1 MELALDPVDPATLRG
16 WTPVRVSVMT
26 GEIDWALVDEPFA
39 EPFFEQTVD
48 RAMRHP
54 FNLAFARRTP
64 LATLDALAAD
74 APEIAPTG
82 FIFHMSRCGSTL
94 IAQMLAQL
102 PSAIV
107 LSEPQPLDALL
118 RLRGHGVD
126 DVTLCRWL
134 RAMVSALARPQS
146 GRRPLFVKWHAWH
159 ALELPLI
166 RRAFP
171 GVPWVFVFREPRAVL
186 RSHERMP
193 GAEVTAGMIG
203 SPSVGNGTATMD
215 AEPAEEHAARV
226 LAAFCDAA
234 LAQGEAKACAF
245 VEYAGLPGTVFSE
258 LLPLFGVAPAA
269 HELVRMR
276 DAVTRDTK
284 APSTLS
290 AGPAH
295 VAWPRIEEAAT
306 RWLDAP
312 YAALRAASARAR

>member
-1 MELALDPVDPATLRG
+1 MLHG
-16 WTPVRVSVMT
+16 WTPVRVSVTT
-26 GEIDWALVDEPFA
+26 GEIDWALVDEPYK

-64 LATLDALAAD
+64 LAALGELAAV
-74 APEIAPTG
+74 APELAPAG

-102 PSAIV
+102 SSAVV

-118 RLRGHGVD
+118 RFRGRGVD

-134 RAMVSALARPQS
+134 RAMTSALARPH
-146 GRRPLFVKWHAWH
+146 GGHGPLFVKWHAWH
-159 ALELPLI
+159 AIELPLI

-171 GVPWVFVFREPRAVL
+171 AVPWVFVFREPRAVL

-193 GAEVTAGMIG
+193 GTEVTAGIFG
-203 SPSVGNGTATMD
+203 SPGAGIGTTD
-215 AEPAEEHAARV
+215 VQLPEEHAARV

-234 LAQGEAKACAF
+234 LAQRDAKAYAF
-245 VEYAGLPGTVFSE
+245 AEYAGLPDTVFSE
-258 LLPLFGVAPAA
+258 LLPLFGVVPSPDQRR
-269 HELVRMR
+269 RMR
-276 DAVTRDTK
+276 EAARRDTK
-284 APSTLS
+284 APSTL
-290 AGPAH
+290 AAAPADGR
-295 VAWPRIEEAAT
+295 VAWPGIEEAAA

-312 YAALRAASARAR
+312 YAALRGASARAK